1 MRGWKNW
8 SWLRFCH
15 YLARVSIP
23 QLSNAEAGNWQPCR
37 CSLEPVKQNVEKQN
51 AVEEKSE
58 QEFNSLTL
66 PFFDDTNYDCFVA
79 TKVWFKIVSKVLYL
93 VVLSRD
99 SNCQDVVQ
107 GMDDSVKIPLVGK
120 LIRIGMVHEIKIEC
134 GCG

>member
-1 MRGWKNW
+1 M
-8 SWLRFCH
+8 
-15 YLARVSIP
+15 
-23 QLSNAEAGNWQPCR
+23 
-37 CSLEPVKQNVEKQN
+37 
-51 AVEEKSE
+51 
-58 QEFNSLTL
+58 
-66 PFFDDTNYDCFVA
+66 
-79 TKVWFKIVSKVLYL
+79 LYL